1 MQVGSQLPITQKW
14 LRTEGW
20 ALVAIRI
27 KEWKKQRPGWD
38 HRRQK
43 NARLWQRGQLGS
55 FCCCSLW
62 WWEWRGGGELGR
74 MRWAHTVQYGP
85 AGRDN
90 KVCIQRN
97 TQVTGQRWERKKNIP
112 QTHLTKAG
120 IMQSH
125 AFSST
130 LLGVMRGGMASQIN
144 NSSKK
149 ELYGI
154 KSKVYK

>member
-1 MQVGSQLPITQKW
+1 MGAHCSVWPSCEGQQGMHSEEYPSHRAEVG
-14 LRTEGW
+14 
-20 ALVAIRI
+20 
-27 KEWKKQRPGWD
+27 KK
-38 HRRQK
+38 K
-43 NARLWQRGQLGS
+43 KFLK
-55 FCCCSLW
+55 
-62 WWEWRGGGELGR
+62 
-74 MRWAHTVQYGP
+74 HT
-85 AGRDN
+85 
-90 KVCIQRN
+90 C
-97 TQVTGQRWERKKNIP
+97 
-112 QTHLTKAG
+112 LTKAG

>member
-1 MQVGSQLPITQKW
+1 M
-14 LRTEGW
+14 
-20 ALVAIRI
+20 A
-27 KEWKKQRPGWD
+27 
-38 HRRQK
+38 
-43 NARLWQRGQLGS
+43 QLGGTTRYAFRGIPKS
-55 FCCCSLW
+55 QG
-62 WWEWRGGGELGR
+62 RGGKEKKTFLK
-74 MRWAHTVQYGP
+74 HTY
-85 AGRDN
+85 
-90 KVCIQRN
+90 
-97 TQVTGQRWERKKNIP
+97 
-112 QTHLTKAG
+112 LTKAG